1 MPGMLKNCHGIE
13 FEAKIMMLSLNMN
26 KIVYNI
32 LIFPSNE
39 HKNFTFNKKGQLLI
53 LISYY

>member
-1 MPGMLKNCHGIE
+1 MRGMLKNCYGIE

-39 HKNFTFNKKGQLLI
+39 HKNFT
-53 LISYY
+53 